1 MIERQMVSIPL
12 NGEQNRITESQKGPR
27 SVKALGAVLLDTVVF
42 LYTKIYILMLTNLF
56 KNTILISITVIVI
69 ILKLVSER
77 KDHMNYSRQRES
89 IKDFLSTRKDHPTAD
104 TIYMNIRKQFP
115 NISLGTIYR
124 NLNLLSD
131 IGEITRL
138 TTGDGCD
145 HYDFNT
151 APHNHFVCTRC
162 HSVLDLEMDS
172 IDDIVEVARK
182 NFPGRIDRHCTYFYG
197 ICAECMDTSEEA
209 S

>member
-1 MIERQMVSIPL
+1 
-12 NGEQNRITESQKGPR
+12 
-27 SVKALGAVLLDTVVF
+27 
-42 LYTKIYILMLTNLF
+42 
-56 KNTILISITVIVI
+56 
-69 ILKLVSER
+69 
-77 KDHMNYSRQRES
+77 MNYSRQRES

-172 IDDIVEVARK
+172 IDRQPVLR
-182 NFPGRIDRHCTYFYG
+182 
-197 ICAECMDTSEEA
+197 EEA
-209 S
+209 KFCLEILGNNGRWAVHLTSLPRSER

>member
-1 MIERQMVSIPL
+1 
-12 NGEQNRITESQKGPR
+12 
-27 SVKALGAVLLDTVVF
+27 
-42 LYTKIYILMLTNLF
+42 
-56 KNTILISITVIVI
+56 
-69 ILKLVSER
+69 
-77 KDHMNYSRQRES
+77 MNYSRQRES

-182 NFPGRIDRHCTYFYG
+182 NFPGRIGRHCTYFYG

>member
-1 MIERQMVSIPL
+1 
-12 NGEQNRITESQKGPR
+12 
-27 SVKALGAVLLDTVVF
+27 
-42 LYTKIYILMLTNLF
+42 
-56 KNTILISITVIVI
+56 
-69 ILKLVSER
+69 
-77 KDHMNYSRQRES
+77 MNYSRQRES
-89 IKDFLSTRKDHPTAD
+89 IKEFLSTRKDHPTAD

-172 IDDIVEVARK
+172 IDDIIDVARK
-182 NFPGRIDRHCTYFYG
+182 NFSGRIDRHCTYFYG
-197 ICAECMDTSEEA
+197 ICADCIEEIEESEEA